1 MVYILGSIV
10 PYSVLLFVQALKR
23 YAFLTALT
31 FLAIAL
37 FCINQY
43 IGGTISFPFFAE
55 SNLESSELEVPDET
69 INVIK
74 IKKGDTLGAILSREG
89 LPTEDVSKLVKLAVG
104 AKIDSKLKI
113 GQEITFEYNISLT
126 ENENSDLNL
135 EQRKLNRMSI
145 IVDKINSIEFARE
158 NENFIVNHIS
168 APLNKMVSK
177 YEATID
183 TSVMASLKAVGLSA
197 NSIVELIGA
206 YSHQV
211 DFQRQIKP
219 GDKITVI
226 TEKFVTSDSKFSHHG
241 KILYAAIHT
250 KGQDYKIFRYSP
262 NGAKNEYQF
271 FTDEG
276 KSIKSSLLK
285 TPVKVVRISSKYGYR
300 KKHPVHGY
308 GAMHRGVD
316 FAGPIG
322 TPIYAA
328 GGGVVSFVG
337 WKSGYGRFVVIKHS
351 NNLSTAYAHASKFT
365 KNLTVGSVVKQ
376 GDVIAYVGDSGHTT
390 GAHLHFEVIVNGK
403 QVDPMKFKST
413 PGMELKGKEL
423 AKFNEFKVQVSR
435 LEKKLNGDTEL
446 AAENIKEIKLF

>member
-1 MVYILGSIV
+1 MVYILGSAL
-10 PYSVLLFVQALKR
+10 PYSLTLFVKALKR
-23 YAFLTALT
+23 YAFLTGLAL
-31 FLAIAL
+31 LAIAL
-37 FCINQY
+37 FCVSQY
-43 IGGTISFPFFAE
+43 IDGTISIPFFG
-55 SNLESSELEVPDET
+55 SNSESSELEVPDET
-69 INVIK
+69 TNIIE

-89 LPTEDVSKLVKLAVG
+89 LPVEDTNNLVKLAVS

-126 ENENSDLNL
+126 ENEDSDLSL

-145 IVDKINSIEFARE
+145 NIDKINSIEFVRE
-158 NENFIVNHIS
+158 NDNFIINYIS
-168 APLNKMVSK
+168 TPLNKMVSK

-183 TSVMASLKAVGLSA
+183 TSVVASLKAVGLSA

-211 DFQRQIKP
+211 DFQRQIKA

-226 TEKFVTSDSKFSHHG
+226 TEKFVTQDSKFSHHG
-241 KILYAAIHT
+241 KILYAAIAT
-250 KGQDYKIFRYSP
+250 QGQDYKIFRYSP
-262 NGAKNEYQF
+262 NGAENNYQF

-276 KSIKSSLLK
+276 KSIKSNLLK
-285 TPVKVVRISSKYGYR
+285 TPVKVVRISSKYGHR

-308 GAMHRGVD
+308 EAMHRGVD

-328 GGGVVSFVG
+328 GGGMVSFVG

-351 NNLSTAYAHASKFT
+351 NNLSTAYAHASKFA

-376 GDVIAYVGDSGHTT
+376 GDVIAYVGDSGDTT
-390 GAHLHFEVIVNGK
+390 GAHLHFEVIVDGK

-413 PGMELKGKEL
+413 PGKELKGNEL
-423 AKFNEFKVQVSR
+423 NKFNEFKVQISR
-435 LEKKLNGDTEL
+435 LSKKLNGDTEL
-446 AAENIKEIKLF
+446 AAEDVKEIKLF